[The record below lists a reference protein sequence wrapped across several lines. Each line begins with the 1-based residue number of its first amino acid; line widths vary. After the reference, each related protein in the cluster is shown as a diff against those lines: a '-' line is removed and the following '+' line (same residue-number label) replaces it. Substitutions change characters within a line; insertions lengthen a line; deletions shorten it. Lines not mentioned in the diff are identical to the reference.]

1 MTNKEYAIK
10 LTKSIREQQARL
22 IEKKPHSRN
31 LNQDNY
37 AKALE
42 IWQNE
47 YNKLEQDKKEI
58 LQWYKEGVDFIQV

>member
-10 LTKSIREQQARL
+10 MTKEVRDKQAELL
-22 IEKKPHSRN
+22 IAKPHSRN

>member
-1 MTNKEYAIK
+1 
-10 LTKSIREQQARL
+10 
-22 IEKKPHSRN
+22 